1 MGKRKRQRED
11 DLDKSLMG
19 CFIHKLGGTGFRPFF
34 NPISF
39 ERVRASKKIRNYS
52 GENRRTC
59 TEELVQRFNAL
70 SRAEKS
76 SINKMVEITFNS
88 CGIEGNTLSKK
99 QTFVLCLYHHFSA
112 LKEY

>member
-1 MGKRKRQRED
+1 VGKRKRQRED

-34 NPISF
+34 KSHFILKEF
-39 ERVRASKKIRNYS
+39 ELQKKLGITP
-52 GENRRTC
+52 EK

-99 QTFVLCLYHHFSA
+99 QTFVLCLYHHFSE